1 MEERLAVGKTGTG
14 SAGSHRIALSR
25 RRQGSITGV
34 RDVIAFD
41 AKEVVLDTEDGLLTI
56 RGSELHVNRLTVEKG
71 EVDLEGQV
79 DSLIYSTGAGQ
90 TKESL
95 LSRLF
100 G

>member
-1 MEERLAVGKTGTG
+1 MEERQT
-14 SAGSHRIALSR
+14 AGGHRIAFSR
-25 RRQGSITGV
+25 RKQGSITGV
-34 RDVIAFD
+34 RDVISFD
-41 AKEVVLDTEDGLLTI
+41 SKEVILDTEEGLLTI

-79 DSLIYSTGAGQ
+79 DSFVYSAGGGQ
-90 TKESL
+90 NRESL

>member
-1 MEERLAVGKTGTG
+1 MEERLSTG
-14 SAGSHRIALSR
+14 SSHRIAFNR
-25 RRQGSITGV
+25 RKQGSITGV
-34 RDVIAFD
+34 REVISFD
-41 AKEVVLDTEDGLLTI
+41 SQEVILDTEDGRLTI

-79 DSLIYSTGAGQ
+79 DSLVHSAGNVGR
-90 TKESL
+90 ESL